1 MNWNEILP
9 CGQPDFRNLLA
20 VLRRE
25 KPSRPTLFEFYLN
38 ERLYEKLVPGA
49 KARLKE
55 NSNGTTDEVDGLAY
69 SGSILAQ
76 TLRMEA
82 YRRAGYDYVTVI
94 VPGFKFPSN
103 RSYDA
108 RTVSLN
114 EGAMIHDWASY
125 EAYPWPD
132 PEKAD
137 YSLLEAMGT
146 NLPDGMKLIVYGPG
160 GVLENVI
167 ELVGYE
173 PLCYLLADDPK
184 LAAAIF
190 EQVGRRMVRYYEL
203 AAPYSQVGACLSN
216 DDWGYKTQTM
226 ISPRQLRQYVFPW
239 HKQIA
244 EVVHAAG
251 KPLILHSCGHFER
264 IISDL
269 EDIGIDARHSYED
282 VILPVEQAYERYHD
296 KFAILGGIDL
306 DFICRATPEEVY
318 TRARNLLQQT
328 EKYGGYALG
337 TGNSVPDYVPDENYF
352 AMLRAVLETREK
364 KVVR

>member
-1 MNWNEILP
+1 MINWNEIPLP
-9 CGQPDFRNLLA
+9 GNPDFNNLLA

-25 KPSRPTLFEFYLN
+25 VPQRQTLFEFFLN
-38 ERLYEKLVPGA
+38 ELLYEKLVPGA

-55 NSNGTTDEVDGLAY
+55 NSNGTTDEVDGLAF
-69 SGSILAQ
+69 SGSVLAQ

-82 YRRAGYDYVTVI
+82 YRRAGYDYVTVQI
-94 VPGFKFPSN
+94 PGFKFPSN
-103 RSYDA
+103 RSYHT
-108 RTVSLN
+108 RTVSIN
-114 EGAMIHDWASY
+114 AGAMIHDWASY

-137 YSLLEAMGT
+137 YSLLEAVEP

-173 PLCYLLADDPK
+173 ALCYLLADDPK

-190 EQVGRRMVRYYEL
+190 EQVGSRMVRYYERV
-203 AAPYSQVGACLSN
+203 APYSGVGACISN
-216 DDWGYKTQTM
+216 DDWGFKTQTM
-226 ISPRQLRQYVFPW
+226 LSPRQLRQYVFPW

-269 EDIGIDARHSYED
+269 EAIGIDARHSYED
-282 VILPVEQAYERYHD
+282 AILPVEQAYERYHA

-306 DFICRATPEEVY
+306 DFMCRATPEEIY
-318 TRARNLLQQT
+318 ARAKALLQQT
-328 EKYGGYALG
+328 EKRGGYALG

-352 AMLRAVLETREK
+352 AMLRAALETR
-364 KVVR
+364 